1 MNEKMDAGFNILLP
15 TDFSK
20 NATHAVRY
28 AITLFADIDCT
39 FYLLNAYEAGPSALT
54 SKMYRSRDT
63 RFFRAI
69 KEQAHRELDRAF
81 EELKNGGAHPG
92 HQFKKLSVADSLVNA
107 IGRAVVDLDIDYIFM
122 GTKGASGLKEVF
134 MGSNTVKVIKA
145 IDFCPLIAVPQEFP
159 LKRPKEILFA
169 TGYEHI
175 YGAFELSPLVKIAQL
190 CQSKVVVMHVR
201 KEELLEHQKT
211 AKELLSK
218 RLQNIAHE
226 LMEVDNGKSLVK
238 HLDHHIA
245 QHKTIGMLAMI
256 NYWHSFLEKITHEPV
271 IKKVAFHSKVP
282 FLVIHSVQ

>member
-1 MNEKMDAGFNILLP
+1 MNTGFNILLP

-20 NATHAVRY
+20 NAQHAVRY
-28 AITLFADIDCT
+28 AVTLFADADCT

-54 SKMYRSRDT
+54 SKMYRARDT

-69 KEQAHRELDRAF
+69 KKQAERELDRVF
-81 EELKNGGAHPG
+81 KELTEGSTHPR

-107 IGRAVVDLDIDYIFM
+107 VGRAVVDLNIDYVVM

-134 MGSNTVKVIKA
+134 MGSNTVKIIKA

-190 CQSKVVVMHVR
+190 CQSKVIAMHIR
-201 KEELLEHQKT
+201 KEEELLEHQKT

-218 RLQNIAHE
+218 RLKSISYE
-226 LMEVDNGKSLVK
+226 LREVANGKSLVK
-238 HLDHHIA
+238 HLDDY
-245 QHKTIGMLAMI
+245 IGNHEEIGLLTMI
-256 NYWHSFLEKITHEPV
+256 NYWHSFFEKITHEPV
-271 IKKVAFHSKVP
+271 IKKVAFHCKVP

>member
-1 MNEKMDAGFNILLP
+1 MKTGFNILLP

-20 NATHAVRY
+20 NAEHAVRY
-28 AITLFADIDCT
+28 AAMLFADADCT

-54 SKMYRSRDT
+54 SKMYRARDT

-69 KEQAHRELDRAF
+69 KEQAQRELDRVF
-81 EELKNGGAHPG
+81 EKLKDGGTHPG

-134 MGSNTVKVIKA
+134 MGSNTVKVFKA

-159 LKRPKEILFA
+159 LKKPKEILFA

-175 YGAFELSPLVKIAQL
+175 YGAFELSPMIKIAQL
-190 CQSKVVVMHVR
+190 CEAKVVVMHIR

-218 RLQNIAHE
+218 RLKNVSHE
-226 LMEVDNGKSLVK
+226 LREVDNGKSLVK
-238 HLDHHIA
+238 HLDNHISGN
-245 QHKTIGMLAMI
+245 QEIGMLAMI
-256 NYWHSFLEKITHEPV
+256 NYWHSFFEKITHEPV
-271 IKKVAFHSKVP
+271 IKKVAFHCKVP